1 MYYLHILKDDKHI
14 KCPIYDS
21 IKNFPKTQ
29 KFINVR
35 IGNDQ
40 ESEPINYQDIN
51 MWTNLFGSYWYDK
64 NFPEWGDEVPSYD
77 DYSSVNMWS
86 ENQDEYWYNQT
97 FEEWGT
103 EIPTA
108 NYYPSVNMW
117 TNSNDNYWYSK
128 DFSEWGPESPNS
140 PEPGDYDENPKD
152 MYLLIN
158 KTPDVFDSGMR
169 VKIKRNIYQI
179 STSYA
184 THIIK
189 TKFLTDN
196 YYINITDINR
206 LFYGL
211 VNIFDTRVVLNNDR
225 IILTSPESKYG
236 ITKML
241 VVGLN
246 VEISYIDS
254 IIDDVDDIFTFTTYY
269 NGWCN
274 YNSTNPDRLKANAML
289 LEFDPNRIYQIKFS
303 DSYKN
308 YSYDSN
314 IKNCIFFG
322 KDVED
327 LKNGD
332 YNKIFHKNSFFT
344 TIDNEVLDC
353 HTKKVRDELG
363 NIRKSLTNYNQR
375 NYTYNYSKLED
386 VKIN

>member
-1 MYYLHILKDDKHI
+1 MYYLHILKDNKHI

-29 KFINVR
+29 KFMNVR
-35 IGNDQ
+35 IHSGNVPD
-40 ESEPINYQDIN
+40 EPIDYQDIN
-51 MWTNLFGSYWYDK
+51 MWTNLFGSYWYDQ
-64 NFPEWGDEVPSYD
+64 NFDEWGSEVPTND
-77 DYSSVNMWS
+77 DYPTTNMWTNNS
-86 ENQDEYWYNQT
+86 DNYWYNQN
-97 FEEWGT
+97 FEEWGL
-103 EIPTA
+103 ENP
-108 NYYPSVNMW
+108 
-117 TNSNDNYWYSK
+117 
-128 DFSEWGPESPNS
+128 
-140 PEPGDYDENPKD
+140 DYDENPQD

-241 VVGLN
+241 VIGLN

-322 KDVED
+322 KDVEN

-353 HTKKVRDELG
+353 HTKKVRDELW
-363 NIRKSLTNYNQR
+363 NIRKSLTSYNQR
-375 NYTYNYSKLED
+375 NYTYNYYKLED
-386 VKIN
+386 VKID